1 MQKQD
6 INNLI
11 REALEIL
18 KTSSH
23 DISNQEP
30 SGTSTLNQGNP
41 KTESIRDYWETAKRI
56 FGEDPDTKKM
66 IPPTTAITVFN
77 AVKKANKLST
87 LRKSARS
94 VRYVATEWLKHKAD
108 CAEISM
114 KAGKWSEVERI
125 VTDASFVVLMQL
137 AKMMPAEYRKNWTPQ
152 SCRKSKKVSL
162 SRLPKDWREQMAE
175 AGPEGQFMIPMLVA
189 LMSGVRP
196 AELEYGV
203 KLKRFQD
210 QLTVHIK
217 GAKVT
222 KYAGQTAREFTIA
235 NHPVKDRIIAYMDT
249 QENKNELLVKVDCGN
264 SVTTYMRAIGK
275 KLWPAKEAITVYS
288 ARHAMAADCKS
299 ASHNPGDDPDL
310 ASKVLGHRV
319 DKTASYYGSLFQS
332 GGISVAPSNVM
343 VTHPVKN
350 KSKAKNT
357 LRKTPSQ
364 LKKIS
369 QGLVM

>member
-66 IPPTTAITVFN
+66 IPPTAAITVIN

-125 VTDASFVVLMQL
+125 VTDPSYVVLMQL
-137 AKMMPAEYRKNWTPQ
+137 AKMMPAEYKITGR
-152 SCRKSKKVSL
+152 SKVTVKVKRFPL
-162 SRLPKDWREQMAE
+162 AGYRRTGGSRWQ
-175 AGPEGQFMIPMLVA
+175 
-189 LMSGVRP
+189 RP
-196 AELEYGV
+196 A
-203 KLKRFQD
+203 Q
-210 QLTVHIK
+210 K
-217 GAKVT
+217 G
-222 KYAGQTAREFTIA
+222 
-235 NHPVKDRIIAYMDT
+235 
-249 QENKNELLVKVDCGN
+249 
-264 SVTTYMRAIGK
+264 S
-275 KLWPAKEAITVYS
+275 S
-288 ARHAMAADCKS
+288 
-299 ASHNPGDDPDL
+299 
-310 ASKVLGHRV
+310 
-319 DKTASYYGSLFQS
+319 
-332 GGISVAPSNVM
+332 
-343 VTHPVKN
+343 
-350 KSKAKNT
+350 
-357 LRKTPSQ
+357 
-364 LKKIS
+364 
-369 QGLVM
+369 

>member
-1 MQKQD
+1 
-6 INNLI
+6 
-11 REALEIL
+11 
-18 KTSSH
+18 
-23 DISNQEP
+23 
-30 SGTSTLNQGNP
+30 
-41 KTESIRDYWETAKRI
+41 
-56 FGEDPDTKKM
+56 
-66 IPPTTAITVFN
+66 
-77 AVKKANKLST
+77 
-87 LRKSARS
+87 
-94 VRYVATEWLKHKAD
+94 
-108 CAEISM
+108 
-114 KAGKWSEVERI
+114 
-125 VTDASFVVLMQL
+125 
-137 AKMMPAEYRKNWTPQ
+137 
-152 SCRKSKKVSL
+152 
-162 SRLPKDWREQMAE
+162 
-175 AGPEGQFMIPMLVA
+175 MLVA

-210 QLTVHIK
+210 QLTAHIK

-264 SVTTYMRAIGK
+264 SVTTYMRSIGK
-275 KLWPAKEAITVYS
+275 KLWPVKEAITVYS

-299 ASHNPGDDPDL
+299 ASHNGADPDL

-332 GGISVAPSNVM
+332 GGISVAPLNVK

-350 KSKAKNT
+350 KSKAKNS

-364 LKKIS
+364 LKKVS